1 MVKKKD
7 GTHRF
12 CIDYRQLNAVTKA
25 DTYPL
30 PRIDD
35 LLDQLGQ
42 CHYFTALDLVSG
54 YWQIRMSPRSR
65 EKTAFVTPQGLY
77 EFLVMPFGL
86 TNAPSVFQRL
96 MQKLVTGLNPP
107 AGPDF
112 VAVYIDDI
120 LVFSPT
126 LELHLARL
134 RTVIERIRE
143 AGLKLKPSKCRFIC
157 REVEYL
163 GHLITP
169 EGLKPKFRLVEAVQQ
184 FTRPVDISGVRHF
197 LEMSSYYRRF
207 IKNFAR
213 VVRELT
219 RKNVLFHWRPACD
232 EAMQKL
238 KERLTTAPVLA
249 YPLFEKPYTVE
260 TDASIS
266 GLGAVLSQMQLDKKL
281 HPVAYASRS
290 LSAAEQNYSITEL
303 ETLAVVWA
311 LDKFHTY
318 LYGQSLIILLSGLSL
333 RHRTRRANMHA
344 GGQKSTALG

>member
-1 MVKKKD
+1 MTPPQAESDPRATSQRPVVRNVQSKPRKKQLKEGVGKPETLTPPQQEEFFQFLSGHHNVLALEEYERGETDLIEMEVDTGDAHPRRSALRKVPFTLREEMARQITHMQSAGVIQPSASPWASPVMMVKKKD
-7 GTHRF
+7 GTHHF

-42 CHYFTALDLVSG
+42 CHYFTALDLASG

-77 EFLVMPFGL
+77 EFLVMPFVL

-96 MQKLVTGLNPP
+96 MQRLVTGLNPP

-126 LELHLARL
+126 LELHLAHL

-169 EGLKPKFRLVEAVQQ
+169 EGLKPNFRLVEAVQQ
-184 FTRPVDISGVRHF
+184 FSRPVDVSGVRRF
-197 LEMSSYYRRF
+197 LGMSSYYRRF

-213 VVRELT
+213 VAEPLRELT
-219 RKNVLFHWRPACD
+219 R
-232 EAMQKL
+232 
-238 KERLTTAPVLA
+238 
-249 YPLFEKPYTVE
+249 
-260 TDASIS
+260 
-266 GLGAVLSQMQLDKKL
+266 
-281 HPVAYASRS
+281 
-290 LSAAEQNYSITEL
+290 
-303 ETLAVVWA
+303 
-311 LDKFHTY
+311 
-318 LYGQSLIILLSGLSL
+318 
-333 RHRTRRANMHA
+333 
-344 GGQKSTALG
+344 